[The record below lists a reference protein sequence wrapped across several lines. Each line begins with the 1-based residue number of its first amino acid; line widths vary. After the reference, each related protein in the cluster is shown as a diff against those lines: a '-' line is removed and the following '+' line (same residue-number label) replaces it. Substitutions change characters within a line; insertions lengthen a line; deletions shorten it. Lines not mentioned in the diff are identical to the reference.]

1 MARKLAPVSE
11 QFQHFA
17 KDLQES
23 FWRDVYGKTR
33 QEWKHLLE
41 QDSEQAMA
49 RYLGLDPYERAKE
62 SGLRPDSRN
71 GWYERDYSTILGSI
85 RLRVRRTRRRTFL
98 PKGLQALAGLTFV

>member
-1 MARKLAPVSE
+1 MG
-11 QFQHFA
+11 
-17 KDLQES
+17 
-23 FWRDVYGKTR
+23 DVYRKTR
-33 QEWKHLLE
+33 QGWKHLLE

-49 RYLGLDPYERAKE
+49 RYLGLDQYERAKE

-85 RLRVRRTRRRTFL
+85 RLRVRRTQRRTFL

>member
-33 QEWKHLLE
+33 QGWKHLLE

-85 RLRVRRTRRRTFL
+85 RLRVRDGPGDGRFCRTACRPWL
-98 PKGLQALAGLTFV
+98 V